1 MSYRQRAGVARALT
15 ALCWVL
21 GGVSPLQAQE
31 AHAAEVSPEPLSIV
45 IVSARKRDEPEISV
59 PEAITTFTA
68 AAIDDFDIRS
78 FNDYAAMTPDL
89 SFSYG
94 GGPTGF
100 ASARTV
106 AIRGITGQNLIGTAA
121 ATGLYIDDTPVPG
134 SLDPRVLD
142 VHDIEILK
150 GPQGTLYGESA
161 LGGNIRMV
169 INQPQLT
176 HDTLDFSANAG
187 ATDGGDGADL
197 AASMVT
203 NLVVVPDAF
212 ALRVVVFGDHGA
224 GYLVRTYPESGGA
237 AGSDPFLTVPRARVG
252 DQGANISDGGSVT
265 ALWQASDRLNVQW
278 RLLGEQQRYHGF
290 PVAFAPLPQFRP
302 DYTIDRA
309 FNAQPNASDTW
320 TLSALELTYQGSG
333 WKIASSTSFFD
344 RRTQDV
350 EDSTY
355 GTQQVLASVYQATA
369 VPAQPFIWIG
379 RHEDRQVTSET
390 RLSFEQIHRLSGT
403 FGIFYSN
410 AHAIFSVPAIYASG
424 LVAAT
429 AGNTVAGPAPSD
441 LLWMQSNPGMQED
454 ASIFGE
460 LYYQLFQPLTVTLGA
475 RQYWLRQAADYT
487 ADGFLN
493 LGATPSDPQHNSEK
507 GFDPK
512 YVLSYQQSDRAEFYL
527 SAAKGFRA
535 GGAQAYAPF
544 CTLPDLPIEDITNV
558 KSDTLWSFE
567 AGSKLHLADP
577 DVLMTMAVYHIDWS
591 NLQQQIA
598 LPCGAYFEVNGKA
611 AEISGAES
619 EIVGHLT
626 PGLEVRL
633 GAGYEQT
640 SITEPGA
647 LASAGV
653 FAGSRISGVPTWT
666 ATVGAAYHRVLIGET
681 AGFIAADYS
690 YTGDSIS
697 LLNGGA
703 RTIATRP
710 SYSLLNFRFGLDR
723 RATEL
728 SINVRNLTNA
738 RPNLGDIGYIGY
750 AQHDANDVV
759 IPQVATLQPLTVV
772 VEIRQSF

>member
-1 MSYRQRAGVARALT
+1 MLT

-21 GGVSPLQAQE
+21 GGASPLQAQD
-31 AHAAEVSPEPLSIV
+31 AGSPEVSSEPLSVV
-45 IVSARKRDEPEISV
+45 IVSARKRDEPEIAV

-68 AAIDDFDIRS
+68 AALDDFDIRS
-78 FNDYAAMTPDL
+78 FTDYAAMTPDL

-106 AIRGITGQNLIGTAA
+106 AIRGITGQNLIGTAG
-121 ATGLYIDDTPVPG
+121 ATGLYIDDTPVP
-134 SLDPRVLD
+134 SSVDPRVLD

-161 LGGNIRMV
+161 LGGNVRMV

-176 HDTLDFSANAG
+176 HDSLDFSANAG
-187 ATDGGDGADL
+187 GTRGGDGADL
-197 AASMVT
+197 AASTVA

-212 ALRVVVFGDHGA
+212 ALRVVVFGDHDA
-224 GYLVRTYPESGGA
+224 GYLVRTYPTSGGA
-237 AGSDPFLTVPRARVG
+237 AASDPFLVVPRTRVG
-252 DQGANISDGGSVT
+252 DQGGNTSYGGSLT
-265 ALWQASDRLNVQW
+265 ALWQASDRLDVQL
-278 RLLGEQQRYHGF
+278 RLLGEQQSYRGF
-290 PVAFAPLPQFRP
+290 PVASAPLPQFRP
-302 DYTIDRA
+302 GYTIDRA
-309 FNAQPNASDTW
+309 FNVQPSASDAW
-320 TLSALELTYQGSG
+320 TLAALELTYRGSG

-344 RRTQDV
+344 RRTEDV

-355 GTQQVLASVYQATA
+355 GTQQVLTSVYQATA

-379 RHEDRQVTSET
+379 RHDERQVTSET
-390 RLSFEQIHRLSGT
+390 RLSFEPIHRLSGT
-403 FGIFYSN
+403 LGIFYSN
-410 AHAIFSVPAIYASG
+410 AHTLFAVPPTYASG

-429 AGNTVAGPAPSD
+429 TDNMVAGPATSD

-460 LYYQLFQPLTVTLGA
+460 LYYQLLQPLTVTLGA

-493 LGATPSDPQHNSEK
+493 LGATLSDPQHNSEK
-507 GFDPK
+507 GLDPK
-512 YVLSYQQSDRAEFYL
+512 YVLSYQPSDRAQFYL

-544 CTLPDLPIEDITNV
+544 CTLPDLPIADITNI

-567 AGSKLHLADP
+567 AGSKLRLPDP
-577 DVLMTMAVYHIDWS
+577 DVLMTMAVYRIDWS
-591 NLQQQIA
+591 NLQQQVA

-611 AEISGAES
+611 AQISGAES
-619 EIVGHLT
+619 EIVGRLT

-647 LASAGV
+647 LANAGV
-653 FAGSRISGVPTWT
+653 LPGSRISGVPTWT
-666 ATVGAAYHRVLIGET
+666 ATVGAAYHRVLSGET
-681 AGFIAADYS
+681 TGFIAADYS
-690 YTGDSIS
+690 FTGDSIS

-703 RTIATRP
+703 QTVATRP
-710 SYSLLNFRFGLDR
+710 SYSLLNLRFGLDR

-728 SINVRNLTNA
+728 SINIRNLTNA

-772 VEIRQSF
+772 VELRQSF

>member
-1 MSYRQRAGVARALT
+1 MSYRKRAGIAQTLT

-21 GGVSPLQAQE
+21 GGVSSLRAQD
-31 AHAAEVSPEPLSIV
+31 AGSPEASPEALTV
-45 IVSARKRDEPEISV
+45 VMVSARKRDEPEISV

-68 AAIDDFDIRS
+68 AALDEFDIRS

-89 SFSYG
+89 SFAYG

-100 ASARTV
+100 ATARTV
-106 AIRGITGQNLIGTAA
+106 AIRGITGQNLIGTAG
-121 ATGLYIDDTPVPG
+121 ATGLYIDDTPVP
-134 SLDPRVLD
+134 SSVDPRVLD
-142 VHDIEILK
+142 VHDIEVLK

-176 HDTLDFSANAG
+176 RDSLDFLANAG
-187 ATDGGDGADL
+187 GTDGGGGADL
-197 AASMVT
+197 AASTVV
-203 NLVVVPDAF
+203 NLVLVPDAF
-212 ALRVVVFGDHGA
+212 ALRVVVFGDHDA
-224 GYLVRTYPESGGA
+224 GYLVRTYPASDSA
-237 AGSDPFLTVPRARVG
+237 AVADPFLAVPRTRVG
-252 DQGANISDGGSVT
+252 NQGANTSYGGSLT
-265 ALWQASDRLNVQW
+265 ALWRASDRLDVQL
-278 RLLGEQQRYHGF
+278 RLLGEQQNYHGF

-302 DYTIDRA
+302 DYSIDRA
-309 FNAQPNASDTW
+309 FNVQPTASDAW

-379 RHEDRQVTSET
+379 RHGDRQVTSET
-390 RLSFEQIHRLSGT
+390 RLSFDQVHRLSGML
-403 FGIFYSN
+403 GIFYSN
-410 AHAIFSVPAIYASG
+410 AHTIFTVPPTYASG

-429 AGNTVAGPAPSD
+429 ADNMVAGPAPSD

-460 LYYQLFQPLTVTLGA
+460 LYYQLLQPLTMTLGA
-475 RQYWLRQAADYT
+475 RQYWLRQTADYT

-512 YVLSYQQSDRAEFYL
+512 YVLSYEQSDRAEFYL

-544 CTLPDLPIEDITNV
+544 CTLPDLPVEDITNI

-577 DVLMTMAVYHIDWS
+577 DVLMTMAVYRIDWS
-591 NLQQQIA
+591 NLQQQVA
-598 LPCGAYFEVNGKA
+598 LPCGAYFEINGNA
-611 AEISGAES
+611 AQISGAES

-626 PGLEVRL
+626 AGLEVRL
-633 GAGYEQT
+633 GAGYERT

-653 FAGSRISGVPTWT
+653 LAGSRISGVPTWT
-666 ATVGAAYHRVLIGET
+666 ATVGAAYHRVLSGET
-681 AGFIAADYS
+681 AGFVAAEYS

-697 LLNGGA
+697 LLNGGDQSV
-703 RTIATRP
+703 ATRP
-710 SYSLLNFRFGLDR
+710 SYSLLNLRFGLDR
-723 RATEL
+723 RSTEV
-728 SINVRNLTNA
+728 SINIRNLTNA

-750 AQHDANDVV
+750 AQHDANDGV
-759 IPQVATLQPLTVV
+759 IPQVSTLQPLTVV
-772 VEIRQSF
+772 MELRQSF